1 MSTAPTE
8 TIPTIDI
15 SPWLSTESAKED
27 KQRVAEEV
35 HHAATTYGFFQ
46 IVGHGVTRETRKQ
59 ILDVTK
65 LFFGLP
71 LEERMK
77 VSVSKSMGLSFR
89 GYEPS
94 LIQTHHQGLLPDTK
108 EAHEASHSLH

>member
-1 MSTAPTE
+1 MTE
-8 TIPTIDI
+8 KIPTIDI
-15 SPWLSTESAKED
+15 SPWLAANSSEAD
-27 KQRVAEEV
+27 KKHVAEEV

-46 IVGHGVTRETRKQ
+46 AVGHGVTRETRQ
-59 ILDVTK
+59 QMLDLTK
-65 LFFGLP
+65 RFFALP

-77 VSVSKSMGLSFR
+77 VNVNKSLGQSFR

-108 EAHEASHSLH
+108 EVHNTRWP